1 MDSTATAPT
10 AVHPVVIAYDDGVDQ
25 HDVPGHP
32 ETAQRLRAIT
42 ERLIDDPVLRALPTT
57 VVGDPDP
64 ELMLGVHDET
74 HLLAIEHIA
83 RGGGGWID
91 DDTYCTSRSYDV
103 ALRAA
108 GAAVSGV
115 GAVCGGTAGAAFALI
130 RPPGHHATR
139 RRAMGFCL
147 FNNAAVA
154 ARAAQ
159 RRFGLDRV
167 AVVDIDVHHGNGT
180 QDVFY
185 DDPSVLYCSLHQ
197 WPLWPGTGRASETG
211 EGAGAGTTLNVPLAA
226 HTTADT
232 WLAAFDGIVA
242 PALRAHRPELI
253 VVSAGYDA
261 HRADPLAEIDLDTA
275 AYAEIA
281 RRIAGIA
288 DECAGG
294 RTVWVL
300 EGGYDLVALAAS
312 VTATLHAL
320 RSGPGRDGDW

>member
-1 MDSTATAPT
+1 MTAP
-10 AVHPVVIAYDDGVDQ
+10 APVVIAYDDGSRL

-42 ERLIDDPVLRALPTT
+42 GRLVADPLLRGLPAT
-57 VVGDPDP
+57 VVHDPDP
-64 ELMLGVHDET
+64 ELMLGVHDDA
-74 HLLAIEHIA
+74 HLLAVERAA
-83 RGGGGWID
+83 RSGGCWID

-115 GAVCGGTAGAAFALI
+115 GAVCSGAAAAAFALI

-139 RRAMGFCL
+139 SRAMGFCL

-154 ARAAQ
+154 VRAAQ
-159 RRFGLDRV
+159 RFGLGKV

-211 EGAGAGTTLNVPLAA
+211 EGLGAGTTLNVPLPAGTSA
-226 HTTADT
+226 ET
-232 WLAAFDGIVA
+232 WLAAFDATVA
-242 PALRAHRPELI
+242 PTLRRHAPELI

-261 HRADPLAEIDLDTA
+261 HRADPLAELELDTA
-275 AYAEIA
+275 TYAEVA
-281 RRIAGIA
+281 RRIVGIA
-288 DECAGG
+288 AECAGG

-300 EGGYDLVALAAS
+300 EGGYDVEALSAS
-312 VTATLHAL
+312 VIATLHAL
-320 RSGPGRDGDW
+320 RG